1 MELNESGWY
10 KTPRVMKGLPFL
22 RHITETRKCGNCMI
36 VDFGRVIDVIDWRYL
51 EADAENHDPIC
62 FLGSGVGENI
72 FVADITEWEF
82 VQYRPN
88 TAWKAIHMDKSNTE
102 GINIYTFERTYKEEI
117 RVNLKPVLIQYR
129 NTFWYIMNIVPMFVK
144 DGMVWDIFLKDR
156 KYDSMVKVTVDDRQT
171 FGYSALS
178 KTYYFEASVP
188 EVKQYTGDY
197 EVDVTK
203 PDGQKVRIL
212 RMSNGE
218 PFDENKWYTVAV
230 NSYRA
235 NGGGELLTKGAGIPR
250 DSLKSRIIWESPK
263 DQRHYLME
271 EIKKAGVMNPQPN
284 HNWKFIPETW
294 TIPAAARD
302 RKLLFK
308 E

>member
-51 EADAENHDPIC
+51 EADADNPDPIC
-62 FLGSGVGENI
+62 FLGSEVGENI
-72 FVADITEWEF
+72 FVTDITEWEF

-129 NTFWYIMNIVPMFVK
+129 DTFWYIMNIVPMFVK

-178 KTYYFEASVP
+178 KTYYFGASVP
-188 EVKQYTGDY
+188 EVKQYTELEDIKQQLKQDGVF
-197 EVDVTK
+197 EVIV
-203 PDGQKVRIL
+203 
-212 RMSNGE
+212 
-218 PFDENKWYTVAV
+218 
-230 NSYRA
+230 
-235 NGGGELLTKGAGIPR
+235 
-250 DSLKSRIIWESPK
+250 
-263 DQRHYLME
+263 
-271 EIKKAGVMNPQPN
+271 AGVPM
-284 HNWKFIPETW
+284 
-294 TIPAAARD
+294 
-302 RKLLFK
+302 KLVRVQEVAKGVLFFVFQDKDK
-308 E
+308 EKRYYHANKGTKLRVITDVKEDTVEYCLDHIKAMHID

>member
-51 EADAENHDPIC
+51 EADAENPDPIC
-62 FLGSGVGENI
+62 FLGSEVGENI
-72 FVADITEWEF
+72 FVTDITEWEF

-144 DGMVWDIFLKDR
+144 DGMVWDILLKDR

-188 EVKQYTGDY
+188 EVKQYTELEDIKQQLKQDGVF
-197 EVDVTK
+197 EVIV
-203 PDGQKVRIL
+203 
-212 RMSNGE
+212 
-218 PFDENKWYTVAV
+218 
-230 NSYRA
+230 
-235 NGGGELLTKGAGIPR
+235 
-250 DSLKSRIIWESPK
+250 
-263 DQRHYLME
+263 
-271 EIKKAGVMNPQPN
+271 AGVPM
-284 HNWKFIPETW
+284 
-294 TIPAAARD
+294 
-302 RKLLFK
+302 KLVRVQEVAKGVLFFVFQDKDK
-308 E
+308 EKRYYHANKGTKLRVITDVKEDTVEYCLDHIKAMHID

>member
-10 KTPRVMKGLPFL
+10 KTPRVMKGLTFL

-51 EADAENHDPIC
+51 EADADNPDPIC
-62 FLGSGVGENI
+62 FLGSEVGENI
-72 FVADITEWEF
+72 FVSDITEWEF

-88 TAWKAIHMDKSNTE
+88 TAWKASHMDKSNTE

-188 EVKQYTGDY
+188 EAKQYTELEDIKQQLKQDGVF
-197 EVDVTK
+197 EVIV
-203 PDGQKVRIL
+203 
-212 RMSNGE
+212 
-218 PFDENKWYTVAV
+218 
-230 NSYRA
+230 
-235 NGGGELLTKGAGIPR
+235 
-250 DSLKSRIIWESPK
+250 
-263 DQRHYLME
+263 
-271 EIKKAGVMNPQPN
+271 AGVPM
-284 HNWKFIPETW
+284 
-294 TIPAAARD
+294 
-302 RKLLFK
+302 KLVRVQEVAKGVLFFVFQDKDK
-308 E
+308 EKRYYHANKGTKLRVITDVKEDTVEYCLDHIKAMHID

>member
-10 KTPRVMKGLPFL
+10 KTPRVMKGLQFL

-51 EADAENHDPIC
+51 EADAENPDPIC
-62 FLGSGVGENI
+62 FLGSEVGENI
-72 FVADITEWEF
+72 FVTDITEWEF

-88 TAWKAIHMDKSNTE
+88 TAWKAIHMDKSNIE

-156 KYDSMVKVTVDDRQT
+156 KYDSMVKVTMDDRQT

-188 EVKQYTGDY
+188 KVKQYTELEDIKQQLKQDGVF
-197 EVDVTK
+197 EVIV
-203 PDGQKVRIL
+203 
-212 RMSNGE
+212 
-218 PFDENKWYTVAV
+218 
-230 NSYRA
+230 
-235 NGGGELLTKGAGIPR
+235 
-250 DSLKSRIIWESPK
+250 
-263 DQRHYLME
+263 
-271 EIKKAGVMNPQPN
+271 AGVPM
-284 HNWKFIPETW
+284 
-294 TIPAAARD
+294 
-302 RKLLFK
+302 KLFRVQEVAKGVLFFVFQDKDK
-308 E
+308 EKRYYHANKGTKLRVITDVKEDTVEYCLDHIKAMHID

>member
-1 MELNESGWY
+1 
-10 KTPRVMKGLPFL
+10 MKGLQFL
-22 RHITETRKCGNCMI
+22 KHITETRACGSCMI

-51 EADAENHDPIC
+51 EADTENPDPIC
-62 FLGSGVGENI
+62 FLGSEVGENI
-72 FVADITEWEF
+72 FVTDITEWEF

-88 TAWKAIHMDKSNTE
+88 TAWKAIRMDKSNTE

-188 EVKQYTGDY
+188 EVKQYTELEDIKQQLKQDGVF
-197 EVDVTK
+197 EVIV
-203 PDGQKVRIL
+203 
-212 RMSNGE
+212 
-218 PFDENKWYTVAV
+218 
-230 NSYRA
+230 
-235 NGGGELLTKGAGIPR
+235 
-250 DSLKSRIIWESPK
+250 
-263 DQRHYLME
+263 
-271 EIKKAGVMNPQPN
+271 AGVPM
-284 HNWKFIPETW
+284 
-294 TIPAAARD
+294 
-302 RKLLFK
+302 KLVRVQEVAKGVLFFVFQDKDK
-308 E
+308 EKRYYHANKGTKLRVITDVKEDTVEYCLDHVKAMHID

>member
-51 EADAENHDPIC
+51 EADAENPDPIC
-62 FLGSGVGENI
+62 FLGSEVGENI
-72 FVADITEWEF
+72 FVTDITEWEF

-88 TAWKAIHMDKSNTE
+88 DVWKAIHTRTDSTE
-102 GINIYTFERTYKEEI
+102 NICIYAFEKTYKEEI

-156 KYDSMVKVTVDDRQT
+156 KYDSMVKVTVNDRQT

-188 EVKQYTGDY
+188 EVKQYTELEDIKQQLKADDVS
-197 EVDVTK
+197 EV
-203 PDGQKVRIL
+203 I
-212 RMSNGE
+212 
-218 PFDENKWYTVAV
+218 VAGV
-230 NSYRA
+230 PMRLIRVQEIA
-235 NGGGELLTKGAGIPR
+235 NGILFFVFQDKDKEKRYYHSNKGTKLRVIT
-250 DSLKSRIIWESPK
+250 DVKEDTVEYCL
-263 DQRHYLME
+263 DH
-271 EIKKAGVMNPQPN
+271 IKAM
-284 HNWKFIPETW
+284 HI
-294 TIPAAARD
+294 D
-302 RKLLFK
+302 
-308 E
+308 

>member
-10 KTPRVMKGLPFL
+10 KTPRVMKGLQFL

-51 EADAENHDPIC
+51 EADAENPDPIC
-62 FLGSGVGENI
+62 FLGSEVGENI
-72 FVADITEWEF
+72 FVTDITEWEF

-88 TAWKAIHMDKSNTE
+88 TAWKAIHMDESNTE

-178 KTYYFEASVP
+178 KAYYFEASVP
-188 EVKQYTGDY
+188 EVKQYTELEDIKQQLKQDGVF
-197 EVDVTK
+197 EVIV
-203 PDGQKVRIL
+203 
-212 RMSNGE
+212 
-218 PFDENKWYTVAV
+218 
-230 NSYRA
+230 
-235 NGGGELLTKGAGIPR
+235 
-250 DSLKSRIIWESPK
+250 
-263 DQRHYLME
+263 
-271 EIKKAGVMNPQPN
+271 AGVPM
-284 HNWKFIPETW
+284 
-294 TIPAAARD
+294 
-302 RKLLFK
+302 KLVRVQAVAKGVLFFVFQDKDK
-308 E
+308 EKRYYHANKGTKLRVITDVKEDTVEYCLDHIKAMHID

>member
-10 KTPRVMKGLPFL
+10 KTPRVMKGLQFL

-36 VDFGRVIDVIDWRYL
+36 VDFGRVIEVIDWRYL
-51 EADAENHDPIC
+51 EADAENPDSIC
-62 FLGSGVGENI
+62 FLGSEVGENI
-72 FVADITEWEF
+72 FVTDITEWEF

-88 TAWKAIHMDKSNTE
+88 TAWKAIHMDESNTE

-144 DGMVWDIFLKDR
+144 NGMVWDIFLKDR

-188 EVKQYTGDY
+188 EVKQYTELEDIKQQLKQDGVF
-197 EVDVTK
+197 EVIV
-203 PDGQKVRIL
+203 
-212 RMSNGE
+212 
-218 PFDENKWYTVAV
+218 
-230 NSYRA
+230 
-235 NGGGELLTKGAGIPR
+235 
-250 DSLKSRIIWESPK
+250 
-263 DQRHYLME
+263 
-271 EIKKAGVMNPQPN
+271 AGVPM
-284 HNWKFIPETW
+284 
-294 TIPAAARD
+294 
-302 RKLLFK
+302 KLVRVQEVAKGVLFFVFQDKDK
-308 E
+308 EKRYYHANKGTKLRVITDVKEDTVEYCLDHIKAMHID

>member
-22 RHITETRKCGNCMI
+22 RHITETRKFGNCMI
-36 VDFGRVIDVIDWRYL
+36 VDFGRTIDVIDWRYI
-51 EADAENHDPIC
+51 EADEESPDPIC
-62 FLGSGVGENI
+62 FMGSEVGENV
-72 FVADITEWEF
+72 FVSDITEWEF
-82 VQYRPN
+82 VQYQPN

-102 GINIYTFERTYKEEI
+102 DINIYTFERTYKEEI

-188 EVKQYTGDY
+188 DVKHYTELEDIKQQLKQDGAFEVI
-197 EVDVTK
+197 V
-203 PDGQKVRIL
+203 
-212 RMSNGE
+212 
-218 PFDENKWYTVAV
+218 
-230 NSYRA
+230 
-235 NGGGELLTKGAGIPR
+235 
-250 DSLKSRIIWESPK
+250 
-263 DQRHYLME
+263 
-271 EIKKAGVMNPQPN
+271 AGVPM
-284 HNWKFIPETW
+284 
-294 TIPAAARD
+294 
-302 RKLLFK
+302 KLVRVQEVAKGVLFFVFQDKDK
-308 E
+308 EKRYYHANKGTKLRVITDVKKDTVEYCLDHIKAMYID

>member
-10 KTPRVMKGLPFL
+10 KTPRVMKGLQFL
-22 RHITETRKCGNCMI
+22 RHITDTRKCGNCMI
-36 VDFGRVIDVIDWRYL
+36 VDFGRVIDIIDWRYL
-51 EADAENHDPIC
+51 EADTENPDPIC
-62 FLGSGVGENI
+62 FLGSEVGENI
-72 FVADITEWEF
+72 FVTDITEWEF

-188 EVKQYTGDY
+188 EVKQYTELEDIKQQLKQDGVF
-197 EVDVTK
+197 EVIV
-203 PDGQKVRIL
+203 
-212 RMSNGE
+212 
-218 PFDENKWYTVAV
+218 
-230 NSYRA
+230 
-235 NGGGELLTKGAGIPR
+235 
-250 DSLKSRIIWESPK
+250 
-263 DQRHYLME
+263 
-271 EIKKAGVMNPQPN
+271 AGVPMKLVRVQEIA
-284 HNWKFIPETW
+284 KGVLFFVFLDTAEKRRYYY
-294 TIPAAARD
+294 ARHTT
-302 RKLLFK
+302 KLRIVTNAENGHK
-308 E
+308 EYLLDHVKAMHID

>member
-188 EVKQYTGDY
+188 EVKQYTELEDIKQQLKQDGVF
-197 EVDVTK
+197 EVIV
-203 PDGQKVRIL
+203 
-212 RMSNGE
+212 
-218 PFDENKWYTVAV
+218 
-230 NSYRA
+230 
-235 NGGGELLTKGAGIPR
+235 
-250 DSLKSRIIWESPK
+250 
-263 DQRHYLME
+263 
-271 EIKKAGVMNPQPN
+271 AGVPMKLVRVQEVSKGGALLRLPGQ
-284 HNWKFIPETW
+284 
-294 TIPAAARD
+294 
-302 RKLLFK
+302 RKAILPR
-308 E
+308 EQENQAPSHH

>member
-22 RHITETRKCGNCMI
+22 RHITDTRKCGNCMI

-51 EADAENHDPIC
+51 EADAENPDPIC
-62 FLGSGVGENI
+62 FLGSEVGENI
-72 FVADITEWEF
+72 FVTDITEWEF

-88 TAWKAIHMDKSNTE
+88 TAWKAIHMDKSNAE

-171 FGYSALS
+171 FGYSTLS

-188 EVKQYTGDY
+188 EVKQYTELEDIKQQLKQDGVF
-197 EVDVTK
+197 EVIV
-203 PDGQKVRIL
+203 
-212 RMSNGE
+212 
-218 PFDENKWYTVAV
+218 
-230 NSYRA
+230 
-235 NGGGELLTKGAGIPR
+235 
-250 DSLKSRIIWESPK
+250 
-263 DQRHYLME
+263 
-271 EIKKAGVMNPQPN
+271 AGVPM
-284 HNWKFIPETW
+284 
-294 TIPAAARD
+294 
-302 RKLLFK
+302 KLVRVQEVAKGVLFFVLQDKDK
-308 E
+308 EKRYYHANKGTKLRVITDVKEDTVEYCLDHVKAMHID

>member
-10 KTPRVMKGLPFL
+10 KEPRVIKGLRFL
-22 RHITETRKCGNCMI
+22 KHITETRACGNCMI

-51 EADAENHDPIC
+51 EADTENPDPIC
-62 FLGSGVGENI
+62 FLGSEVGENV
-72 FVADITEWEF
+72 FVSDITEWEF

-88 TAWKAIHMDKSNTE
+88 TAWKAIRMDKSNTE

-188 EVKQYTGDY
+188 EVKQYTELEDIKQQLKQDGVF
-197 EVDVTK
+197 EVIV
-203 PDGQKVRIL
+203 
-212 RMSNGE
+212 
-218 PFDENKWYTVAV
+218 
-230 NSYRA
+230 
-235 NGGGELLTKGAGIPR
+235 
-250 DSLKSRIIWESPK
+250 
-263 DQRHYLME
+263 
-271 EIKKAGVMNPQPN
+271 AGVPM
-284 HNWKFIPETW
+284 
-294 TIPAAARD
+294 
-302 RKLLFK
+302 KLVRVQEVAKEVLFFVFQDKNK
-308 E
+308 EKRYYHANKGTKLRVITYVKEDTVEYCLDHIKAMHID

>member
-51 EADAENHDPIC
+51 EADAENPDPIC
-62 FLGSGVGENI
+62 FLGSEVGENI
-72 FVADITEWEF
+72 FVSDITEWEF

-88 TAWKAIHMDKSNTE
+88 TAWKAIHMDNSNAE

-156 KYDSMVKVTVDDRQT
+156 KYDSMVKMTVDDRQT

-188 EVKQYTGDY
+188 EVKQYTELEDIKQQLKQDGVF
-197 EVDVTK
+197 EVIV
-203 PDGQKVRIL
+203 
-212 RMSNGE
+212 
-218 PFDENKWYTVAV
+218 
-230 NSYRA
+230 
-235 NGGGELLTKGAGIPR
+235 
-250 DSLKSRIIWESPK
+250 
-263 DQRHYLME
+263 
-271 EIKKAGVMNPQPN
+271 AGVPM
-284 HNWKFIPETW
+284 
-294 TIPAAARD
+294 
-302 RKLLFK
+302 KLVRVQEVAKGVLFFVFQGK
-308 E
+308 EKERRYYHANKGTKLRVITDVKEDTVEYRLDHVKAMHID

>member
-22 RHITETRKCGNCMI
+22 RHITETRNCGNCMI
-36 VDFGRVIDVIDWRYL
+36 VDFGRTIDVVDWRYI
-51 EADAENHDPIC
+51 EADEESPDPIC
-62 FLGSGVGENI
+62 FLGSEVGENV
-72 FVADITEWEF
+72 FVSDITEWEF

-88 TAWKAIHMDKSNTE
+88 TAWKAIRMDKSNTE

-188 EVKQYTGDY
+188 EVKQYTELEDIKQQLKQDGVF
-197 EVDVTK
+197 EVIV
-203 PDGQKVRIL
+203 
-212 RMSNGE
+212 
-218 PFDENKWYTVAV
+218 
-230 NSYRA
+230 
-235 NGGGELLTKGAGIPR
+235 
-250 DSLKSRIIWESPK
+250 
-263 DQRHYLME
+263 
-271 EIKKAGVMNPQPN
+271 AGVPM
-284 HNWKFIPETW
+284 
-294 TIPAAARD
+294 
-302 RKLLFK
+302 KLVRVQEVAKGVLFFVFQDKDK
-308 E
+308 EKRYYHSNKGTKLRVITDVKEDTAEYCLDHIKAMHID

>member
-22 RHITETRKCGNCMI
+22 RHITDTRKCGNCMI
-36 VDFGRVIDVIDWRYL
+36 VDFGRTIDVIDWRYI
-51 EADAENHDPIC
+51 EADEQSPDPIC
-62 FLGSGVGENI
+62 FLGSEVGENI
-72 FVADITEWEF
+72 FVSDITEWEF

-102 GINIYTFERTYKEEI
+102 GIKTYTFERTYKEEI
-117 RVNLKPVLIQYR
+117 RVKLRPVLIQYQ

-188 EVKQYTGDY
+188 EVKQYTELEDIKQQLKQDGVF
-197 EVDVTK
+197 EVIV
-203 PDGQKVRIL
+203 
-212 RMSNGE
+212 
-218 PFDENKWYTVAV
+218 
-230 NSYRA
+230 
-235 NGGGELLTKGAGIPR
+235 
-250 DSLKSRIIWESPK
+250 
-263 DQRHYLME
+263 
-271 EIKKAGVMNPQPN
+271 AGVPM
-284 HNWKFIPETW
+284 
-294 TIPAAARD
+294 
-302 RKLLFK
+302 KLIRVQEIAKGILFFVFQDKDEERRYYHANKGTKLRVITDVK
-308 E
+308 EDTVEYCLDHIKAMHID

>member
-22 RHITETRKCGNCMI
+22 RHITETRKCGDCMI

-51 EADAENHDPIC
+51 EADAENPDPIC
-62 FLGSGVGENI
+62 FLASEVGENI
-72 FVADITEWEF
+72 FVTDITEWEF

-188 EVKQYTGDY
+188 EVKQYTELEDIKQQLKQDGVF
-197 EVDVTK
+197 EVIV
-203 PDGQKVRIL
+203 
-212 RMSNGE
+212 
-218 PFDENKWYTVAV
+218 
-230 NSYRA
+230 
-235 NGGGELLTKGAGIPR
+235 
-250 DSLKSRIIWESPK
+250 
-263 DQRHYLME
+263 
-271 EIKKAGVMNPQPN
+271 AGVPM
-284 HNWKFIPETW
+284 
-294 TIPAAARD
+294 
-302 RKLLFK
+302 KLVRVQEVAKGVLFFVFQDKNK
-308 E
+308 EKRYYHANKGTKLRVITDVKEDTVEYCLDHIKAMHID

>member
-22 RHITETRKCGNCMI
+22 RHITDTRKCGNCMI
-36 VDFGRVIDVIDWRYL
+36 VDFGRVIDVIDWRHL
-51 EADAENHDPIC
+51 EADTENPDPIC
-62 FLGSGVGENI
+62 FLGSEVGENI
-72 FVADITEWEF
+72 FVSDITEWEF

-171 FGYSALS
+171 FGYSAMS

-188 EVKQYTGDY
+188 EVKQYTELEDIKQQLKQDGVF
-197 EVDVTK
+197 EVIV
-203 PDGQKVRIL
+203 
-212 RMSNGE
+212 
-218 PFDENKWYTVAV
+218 
-230 NSYRA
+230 
-235 NGGGELLTKGAGIPR
+235 
-250 DSLKSRIIWESPK
+250 
-263 DQRHYLME
+263 
-271 EIKKAGVMNPQPN
+271 AGVPMRLIRVQEIAKGILFFVFQDKDKEKRYYHAN
-284 HNWKFIPETW
+284 KGT
-294 TIPAAARD
+294 
-302 RKLLFK
+302 KLRVITDVK
-308 E
+308 EDTVEYCLDHIKTMHID

>member
-51 EADAENHDPIC
+51 EADADNPDPIC
-62 FLGSGVGENI
+62 FLGSEVGENI
-72 FVADITEWEF
+72 FVTDITEWEF

-117 RVNLKPVLIQYR
+117 RVNLKSVLIQYR
-129 NTFWYIMNIVPMFVK
+129 NTFWYIMDIVPMFVK

-178 KTYYFEASVP
+178 NTYYFEASVP
-188 EVKQYTGDY
+188 EVKQYTELEDIKQQLKADGVS
-197 EVDVTK
+197 EVIV
-203 PDGQKVRIL
+203 
-212 RMSNGE
+212 
-218 PFDENKWYTVAV
+218 
-230 NSYRA
+230 
-235 NGGGELLTKGAGIPR
+235 
-250 DSLKSRIIWESPK
+250 
-263 DQRHYLME
+263 
-271 EIKKAGVMNPQPN
+271 AGVPMRLIRVQEIAKGILFFVFQDKDKEKRYYHAN
-284 HNWKFIPETW
+284 KGT
-294 TIPAAARD
+294 
-302 RKLLFK
+302 KLRVITDVK
-308 E
+308 EDTVEYCLDHIKAMHID

>member
-22 RHITETRKCGNCMI
+22 RHITETRKCENCMI

-51 EADAENHDPIC
+51 EADADNPDPIC
-62 FLGSGVGENI
+62 FLGSEVGENI
-72 FVADITEWEF
+72 FVADITKWEF

-88 TAWKAIHMDKSNTE
+88 TAWKAIHMGTDSTE
-102 GINIYTFERTYKEEI
+102 NISIYAFEKTYKEEI

-129 NTFWYIMNIVPMFVK
+129 NTFWYIMNIVPMFVR

-188 EVKQYTGDY
+188 EVKQYTELEDIKQQLKQDGVF
-197 EVDVTK
+197 EVIV
-203 PDGQKVRIL
+203 
-212 RMSNGE
+212 
-218 PFDENKWYTVAV
+218 
-230 NSYRA
+230 
-235 NGGGELLTKGAGIPR
+235 
-250 DSLKSRIIWESPK
+250 
-263 DQRHYLME
+263 
-271 EIKKAGVMNPQPN
+271 AGVPM
-284 HNWKFIPETW
+284 
-294 TIPAAARD
+294 
-302 RKLLFK
+302 KLVRVQEVAKGVLFFVFQDKDK
-308 E
+308 EKRYYHANKGTKLRVITDVKEDTVEYCLDHIKAMHID